1 MHLNA
6 PLVYVIC
13 GESSGDQLAADV
25 LRALRV
31 KLPSLRIRG
40 VTGPALESLGVES
53 FASYHALALTGI
65 TEIVSSLPALWRL
78 AARLEADIRHQRPAM
93 LLLVD
98 APGFNL
104 RFVQRLQNLNMV
116 RVQLVSPQIWAWR
129 PDRVN
134 IIKKYVNHILLLF
147 AFEQALY
154 ARVGV
159 PHTWIGHPLVE
170 RQLQAAGR
178 LATPSFHERHP
189 VVALLPGSRPHELR
203 RHLPPLLQAARLLH
217 QRQPQLSFTLV
228 VAPGVDRRWLRHLL
242 ERLLCGQT
250 LPLRWEEKPVMEV
263 LPDVRAAWVASGTA
277 TLEAALSGTPHVVIY
292 KVSWWTWWVGRL
304 LVRGVEGLGMG
315 NILAG
320 KKLVPELL
328 QRLDPSKLVSI
339 LECWL
344 TDPHQWQEQHQKLL
358 QIRTLLG
365 PPGAATRAAE
375 VLEQLLNPSSTSLG
389 APTTPPDQTQSD
401 PG

>member
-13 GESSGDQLAADV
+13 GESSGDQLAAEV

-31 KLPSLRIRG
+31 KLPFLRMRG
-40 VTGPALESLGVES
+40 VTGPALEALGVAS

-65 TEIVSSLPALWRL
+65 TEILSSLPALWRL
-78 AARLEADIRHQRPAM
+78 AARLEADITQQRPEL

-104 RFVQRLQNLNMV
+104 RFVQRLQNLNLI

-129 PDRVN
+129 PGRVD

-147 AFEQALY
+147 AFEQTLY
-154 ARVGV
+154 ARAGV
-159 PHTWIGHPLVE
+159 PHTWIGHPLVD
-170 RQLQAAGR
+170 RQAGGGSWV
-178 LATPSFHERHP
+178 TPAFHERHP
-189 VVALLPGSRPHELR
+189 VVALLPGSRLHELA
-203 RHLPPLLQAARLLH
+203 RHLPPLLQAAQLLH

-228 VAPGVDRRWLRHLL
+228 VAPGVDRLWLKKQL
-242 ERLLCGQT
+242 ERLSRGRT
-250 LPLRWEEKPVMEV
+250 FPLQWEERPVAQV
-263 LPDVRAAWVASGTA
+263 LPHVRAAWVASGTA

-292 KVSWWTWWVGRL
+292 KVSWWTWWLGRL

-328 QRLDPSKLVSI
+328 QHLDPSKLVSI
-339 LECWL
+339 LEPWL
-344 TDPHQWQEQHQKLL
+344 TDPHQWQEQHQKLS
-358 QIRTLLG
+358 QIRALLG
-365 PPGAATRAAE
+365 PPGAAIRAAE
-375 VLEQLLNPSSTSLG
+375 VLEQLLSPSSPLSG
-389 APTTPPDQTQSD
+389 APTTPPHQAQSD
-401 PG
+401 PR